1 MFDETFWV
9 AISLLLFLGFL
20 VYMKVPAM
28 VVTALDA
35 RAKKIQDELDNARKL
50 REDAQALLA
59 QYQRRQRA
67 AEQEAEDI
75 IARAKED
82 AQRMAEEA
90 RATLAAQMERRIK
103 LAEDKIAQAEAQAL
117 DEVRRTAAEV
127 AVAAARKLI
136 VERLSAEEGG
146 RLIDAGIKE
155 VGTKL
160 H

>member
-9 AISLLLFLGFL
+9 GISLLMFLGFL
-20 VYMKVPAM
+20 VYMKVPGM
-28 VVTALDA
+28 VVSALDA
-35 RAKKIQDELDNARKL
+35 RAKKIQEELDNARKL

-67 AEQEAEDI
+67 AEQEAEEI
-75 IARAKED
+75 VALARAD

-90 RATLAAQMERRIK
+90 RVTLATQMERRIK
-103 LAEDKIAQAEAQAL
+103 LAEDKITQAEAQAL

-136 VERLSAEEGG
+136 AERLSAEEGA
-146 RLIDAGIKE
+146 RLIDAGIE
-155 VGTKL
+155 EMGAKL